1 MILINSHIASYKQAS
16 YSNHNP
22 TDERK
27 LLLNKR
33 EINKLIGKMQRDG
46 LTIVPTKMYFKKGKA
61 KIELAV
67 AKGKKH
73 CMTKE
78 QVKKIG
84 IGIVTNQDILENQ
97 ANRIYLGIGSN
108 LGNRR
113 YKIEQAKYELSLRN
127 IRLVKSSNF
136 YESLSWPDESKPKYL
151 NIVLEV
157 ISDLKPLELLKV
169 SKDIE
174 ISLGRKKRYKNAPRE
189 CDIDII
195 DYKSKKISQ
204 KINLPHP
211 RMHNRNFVLFPLF
224 ELNKNWK
231 HPISKD
237 HIKKLI
243 ISLPNRDIRS
253 IKQI

>member
-1 MILINSHIASYKQAS
+1 MI
-16 YSNHNP
+16 
-22 TDERK
+22 
-27 LLLNKR
+27 
-33 EINKLIGKMQRDG
+33 
-46 LTIVPTKMYFKKGKA
+46 
-61 KIELAV
+61 
-67 AKGKKH
+67 
-73 CMTKE
+73 
-78 QVKKIG
+78 
-84 IGIVTNQDILENQ
+84 NQDISENQ
-97 ANRIYLGIGSN
+97 ANRIYLGLGSN
-108 LGNRR
+108 LGDRR
-113 YKIEQAKYELSLRN
+113 NKIEKAKHELLLRN
-127 IRLVKSSNF
+127 IKLIKSSKF

-195 DYKSKKISQ
+195 DYKRKKISR

-224 ELNKNWK
+224 ELNKNWR
-231 HPISKD
+231 HPLLKLN
-237 HIKKLI
+237 IKKLI
-243 ISLPNRDIRS
+243 FFLSNKDIRS

>member
-1 MILINSHIASYKQAS
+1 MI
-16 YSNHNP
+16 
-22 TDERK
+22 
-27 LLLNKR
+27 
-33 EINKLIGKMQRDG
+33 
-46 LTIVPTKMYFKKGKA
+46 
-61 KIELAV
+61 
-67 AKGKKH
+67 
-73 CMTKE
+73 
-78 QVKKIG
+78 
-84 IGIVTNQDILENQ
+84 NQDILENQ
-97 ANRIYLGIGSN
+97 ANRIYLGLGSN

-113 YKIEQAKYELSLRN
+113 YKIEQAKYELSCRN
-127 IRLVKSSNF
+127 IRLVRSSNF

-157 ISDLKPLELLKV
+157 ITDLKPLELLKV

-195 DYKSKKISQ
+195 DYKSKKISK

>member
-1 MILINSHIASYKQAS
+1 MI
-16 YSNHNP
+16 
-22 TDERK
+22 
-27 LLLNKR
+27 
-33 EINKLIGKMQRDG
+33 
-46 LTIVPTKMYFKKGKA
+46 
-61 KIELAV
+61 
-67 AKGKKH
+67 
-73 CMTKE
+73 
-78 QVKKIG
+78 
-84 IGIVTNQDILENQ
+84 NQDTLENQ
-97 ANRIYLGIGSN
+97 ADYVYLGIGSN

-113 YKIEQAKYELSLRN
+113 KKIEQAKYELLLRN
-127 IRLVKSSNF
+127 IRIIKSSNF
-136 YESLSWPDESKPKYL
+136 YETLSWPDESKPKYL
-151 NIVLEV
+151 NIVLKV

-169 SKDIE
+169 SKEIE
-174 ISLGRKKRYKNAPRE
+174 INLGRKKRSKNAPRE

-195 DYKSKKISQ
+195 DYKSKRIIK

-243 ISLPNRDIRS
+243 ISLPKKDIRS